1 MDNGYAANCFAR
13 RKWGPPL
20 SEELEAP
27 RVGYVFRRVG
37 DLVFGVEF
45 SGGKGSKRA
54 LLVRFR
60 HWVLHHHFSVGFV
73 RSEGGGSGGD
83 VKREREGDEGK
94 MARMKIWSPANQKGS
109 NSTIVRQKL

>member
-1 MDNGYAANCFAR
+1 MDNGYAANCFGW

-27 RVGYVFRRVG
+27 GVGYVFGRVD

-54 LLVRFR
+54 LLVSFR

-73 RSEGGGSGGD
+73 RSEGGGSGGN
-83 VKREREGDEGK
+83 VKREREGMVECVNLDFVESLGGYLF
-94 MARMKIWSPANQKGS
+94 S
-109 NSTIVRQKL
+109 

>member
-27 RVGYVFRRVG
+27 GVGYVFRRVG

-73 RSEGGGSGGD
+73 RSEGGGSGGN
-83 VKREREGDEGK
+83 VKREREGMVECVNLDFVESLGGYLFYY
-94 MARMKIWSPANQKGS
+94 P
-109 NSTIVRQKL
+109 